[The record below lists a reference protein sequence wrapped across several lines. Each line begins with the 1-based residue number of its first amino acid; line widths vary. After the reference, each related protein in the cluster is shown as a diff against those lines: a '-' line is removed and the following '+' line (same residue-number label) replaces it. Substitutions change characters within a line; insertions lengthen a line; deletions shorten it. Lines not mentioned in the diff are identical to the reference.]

1 MSNNESPVT
10 QRRTV
15 ALTAE
20 KMVVVSQFGHEENR
34 EEDIDLAS
42 GTGTSSGDKK
52 KKTPPAS
59 DNGDEALPLVETEEE
74 EESSTLVSQTKLSLS
89 GDADNITNENQEK
102 ENETKDDDK
111 KVVSVPSTSTTKM
124 EMMEID
130 HDHDEDLDADMERLL
145 GSDDD
150 DDDDDDNDEETG
162 GSGLR
167 QRRKKKQQQQQK
179 CCRPYKVG
187 NSIIACPMIHQQTGF
202 GVIGVHW
209 FGPIFTMLL
218 FLLASHHFIVKASKD
233 VGPITCWICILW
245 SIFTCGT
252 LILVS
257 FSDPGIVMNTVKLPA
272 NASRWRWCD
281 FCQQYQP
288 PTGAHCP
295 DCNVCVEGY
304 DHHCVWMGTCIGKQ
318 NFKAFSIFNIS
329 WLLYLIYCIL
339 WVTIVGPAV
348 T

>member
-20 KMVVVSQFGHEENR
+20 KMDAVGQFDREENR
-34 EEDIDLAS
+34 EENIDLEI
-42 GTGTSSGDKK
+42 GTGISSGDKK
-52 KKTPPAS
+52 KTTPPVS

-74 EESSTLVSQTKLSLS
+74 EESSTLVSQTNLSS
-89 GDADNITNENQEK
+89 SDDAENTTVENQEEGK
-102 ENETKDDDK
+102 ESKDDAK
-111 KVVSVPSTSTTKM
+111 NVMSVPLTSTTKM

-150 DDDDDDNDEETG
+150 EKDEEIDA
-162 GSGLR
+162 SGLR
-167 QRRKKKQQQQQK
+167 QRRKRKQQQTK

-187 NSIIACPMIHQQTGF
+187 NSIIACPIIHQHTGF

-218 FLLASHHFIVKASKD
+218 FLLASHHFVAEASD
-233 VGPITCWICILW
+233 VGPITYWICILW
-245 SIFTCGT
+245 SIFTCVT

-304 DHHCVWMGTCIGKQ
+304 DHHCVWMGTCIGKK

-329 WLLYLIYCIL
+329 WLLYLIYCII
-339 WVTIVGPAV
+339 WVAIVGPAL